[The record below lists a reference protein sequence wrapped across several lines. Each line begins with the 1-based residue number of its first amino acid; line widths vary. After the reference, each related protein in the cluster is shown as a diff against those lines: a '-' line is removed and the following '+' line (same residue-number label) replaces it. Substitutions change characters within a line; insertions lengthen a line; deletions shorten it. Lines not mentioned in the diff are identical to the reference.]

1 MLVRLVDKLLRIDVA
16 LEVVGDQVV
25 VTVVNDAVHQ
35 SAELAG
41 VAESAAAHRL
51 EDTLELR
58 IDLEAAVEVAVT
70 KVFDVLGKVAEEED
84 IVLSDFAGDLV
95 IAVSDAIFK
104 LGSKMLPRYSR
115 RRRYR

>member
-1 MLVRLVDKLLRIDVA
+1 
-16 LEVVGDQVV
+16 
-25 VTVVNDAVHQ
+25 
-35 SAELAG
+35 
-41 VAESAAAHRL
+41 
-51 EDTLELR
+51 
-58 IDLEAAVEVAVT
+58 VAVT